1 MPPDVVLECIS
12 EDRVQVEEGASLEAR
27 ALPSSSC
34 AHQHIREENK
44 KTISLLSTPFLFQ
57 NKEEWKGIK
66 IKTRNHNQ
74 NENNVD
80 KFV

>member
-1 MPPDVVLECIS
+1 MESLIRTLNLCDGDVSEGNMPSDVVLECIG

-34 AHQHIREENK
+34 AHQHIREENE

-57 NKEEWKGIK
+57 NKEESK
-66 IKTRNHNQ
+66 
-74 NENNVD
+74 
-80 KFV
+80 